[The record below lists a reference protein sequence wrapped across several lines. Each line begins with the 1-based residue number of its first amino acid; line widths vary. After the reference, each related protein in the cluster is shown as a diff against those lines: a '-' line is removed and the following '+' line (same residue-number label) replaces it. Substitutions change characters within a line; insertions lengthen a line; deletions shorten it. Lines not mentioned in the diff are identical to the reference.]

1 MTRRLI
7 PSVLALG
14 AVGAIALA
22 GCGSSSSASTGS
34 SASSG
39 GGGLYGGGSS
49 GSTTANAAATTSGAA
64 TISARKTKLGTVL
77 VDAKGRTI
85 YLWVHDKGSK
95 STCNGACAQAWPPVL
110 TSGKPK
116 AGKGVKA
123 SLLGTTKRA
132 DGKTEVTYGGHPL
145 YTFAGDQAAGDTNGQ
160 GSEGFGAYWWVVNPS
175 TGKAITS
182 GS

>member
-1 MTRRLI
+1 MTRRPL
-7 PSVLALG
+7 PLLVLG
-14 AVGAIALA
+14 ATAALAFA
-22 GCGSSSSASTGS
+22 GCGSSGGDSPGAA
-34 SASSG
+34 ASS
-39 GGGLYGGGSS
+39 GGGLYGGDG
-49 GSTTANAAATTSGAA
+49 GAA
-64 TISARKTKLGTVL
+64 PAPTPASKSGPATIATKKTDLGTIL
-77 VDAKGRTI
+77 VDGQGRTL
-85 YLWVHDKGSK
+85 YLWVADKGHK